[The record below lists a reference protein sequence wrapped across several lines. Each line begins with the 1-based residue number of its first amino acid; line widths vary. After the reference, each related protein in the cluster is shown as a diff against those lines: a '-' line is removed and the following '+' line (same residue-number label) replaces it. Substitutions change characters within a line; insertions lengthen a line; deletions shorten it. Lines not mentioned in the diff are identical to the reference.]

1 MTVDRR
7 RVRKGFAVGAGL
19 LIGLFWV
26 LLGPAAP
33 ASAHAALVGSDPA
46 AGSVVP
52 DAPNKVTLTFSESVQ
67 LVSGKIQVLAPDGSR
82 ADLGTPTTDGA
93 TVTIPLRSGGG
104 RGTYLASFRV
114 ISADSHPVGGSVTFS
129 VGAASTPPTATVND
143 TKVDPVVRALIPVGK
158 YLGYA
163 GLVLLVGPTL
173 VLALL
178 WPHRLSRRGP
188 ARLIWTGASL
198 IIFSTLVAIWL
209 QVPYSIGTS
218 LFDVRVGDLRDVLGS
233 TFGAVMLVRLGV
245 ICAAVLLLR
254 PLLRGQGEE
263 SKADLA
269 LLGVLGVAALAT
281 WPLTGH
287 PTASPV
293 AGVSVVVDAIHL
305 AAMSVW
311 LGGLIM
317 LVGFLLPRADERE
330 LGAILPIWSR
340 WAATAVSALI
350 LAGLV
355 SALIEVAS
363 WNGLVSST
371 YGQLI
376 LIKVAL
382 AAGVLG
388 VAWYSRRL
396 VRSRTAEAAPRGLRR
411 AVFAELGITAL
422 VLGVTAALV
431 QIAPP
436 RTAQAAA
443 TAASASTTVTRTLTN
458 STMALQV
465 DVFPATVGNNS
476 LHLYAYTPDNKPQ
489 TVVEWTATAA
499 LPAKGIEPIQI
510 PLLRI
515 TDFHAIG
522 DIALPAAGAWTF
534 KFTMRTSDV
543 DETSLS
549 MTVTIS

>member
-1 MTVDRR
+1 MKFDRR
-7 RVRKGFAVGAGL
+7 RLVAAGGGL

-26 LLGPAAP
+26 LMGPVAP
-33 ASAHAALVGSDPA
+33 AFAHAALVGSDPA
-46 AGSVVP
+46 ADSIVP
-52 DAPNKVTLTFSESVQ
+52 DAPNKITLTFSESIQ
-67 LVSGKIQVLAPDGSR
+67 LLPGKIQVLGPDGSR
-82 ADLGTPTTDGA
+82 ADQGDPTVDGA
-93 TVTIPLRSGGG
+93 NVTIPLRSGGG
-104 RGTYLASFRV
+104 RGTYLVSYRV
-114 ISADSHPVGGSVTFS
+114 ISADTHPVGGSVTYS
-129 VGAASTPPTATVND
+129 VGAASAPPTATIDD
-143 TKVDPVVRALIPVGK
+143 TKVDPVVRGLIPVGK

-163 GLVLLVGPTL
+163 GLVLLIGPTL

-188 ARLIWTGASL
+188 AKVIWSGIGLVTL
-198 IIFSTLVAIWL
+198 STLAAVWL

-245 ICAAVLLLR
+245 IAAAALLLR
-254 PLLRGQGEE
+254 PLLGGRGGE

-311 LGGLIM
+311 LGGLVM
-317 LVGFLLPRADERE
+317 LVGFLLRQANERE
-330 LGAILPIWSR
+330 LAAILPIWSR
-340 WAATAVSALI
+340 WAATAVTALI
-350 LAGLV
+350 LAGLI
-355 SALIEVAS
+355 SALIEVS
-363 WNGLVSST
+363 SVNGLIHST

-376 LIKVAL
+376 LVKAGL
-382 AAGVLG
+382 AACVLG
-388 VAWYSRRL
+388 VAWWSRRL
-396 VRSRTAEAAPRGLRR
+396 VRSRTAEQKPRGLRK
-411 AVFAELGITAL
+411 AVFVELGITA
-422 VLGVTAALV
+422 VILGVTAALV
-431 QIAPP
+431 QISPP
-436 RTAQAAA
+436 RTSAAAGAAAA
-443 TAASASTTVTRTLTN
+443 TTTVTRTLTS

-476 LHLYAYTPDNKPQ
+476 LHLYAYTPDNKPL
-489 TVVEWTATAA
+489 TVVEWSATAA
-499 LPAKGIEPIQI
+499 LPAKGIEPIPI

-522 DIALPAAGAWTF
+522 DIALPQAGQWTF
-534 KFTMRTSDV
+534 KFTARTSDI
-543 DETSLS
+543 DEQTLS
-549 MTVTIS
+549 MTVQIN